1 MTPLPPGALQ
11 DLLKTLPPER
21 ADPFPHLAN
30 LRSDDL
36 LRRRA
41 RISQIAK
48 RLEEERHAI
57 DEILLETFTDAELR
71 FGVRAP
77 GGWVLRQRNRTSWD
91 YAPEV
96 RDAIKSL
103 QQQAQ
108 RDGRAQPLTSTY
120 LCLTQESA

>member
-1 MTPLPPGALQ
+1 MTALPPGALQ
-11 DLLKTLPPER
+11 HLLKTLPPER
-21 ADPFPHLAN
+21 PDPFPHLAN
-30 LRSDDL
+30 LRPEDL

-41 RISQIAK
+41 RIARIAK

-57 DEILLETFTDAELR
+57 DEILLETFTGAELR

-91 YAPEV
+91 YPPEV
-96 RDAIKSL
+96 RDAIKGL

-108 RDGRAQPLTSTY
+108 RDGRAQPLVSTY
-120 LCLTQESA
+120 LVSTQERT

>member
-120 LCLTQESA
+120 LCLVQE